1 MRILASEVLMAVC
14 HQVTT
19 PIPQG
24 PEPQG
29 AAFAELL
36 KQVRQE
42 DPTLEAE
49 LRDLL
54 RRILEA
60 LFARLRRHFGLA
72 DATAPVQVRTETT
85 EVAAR
90 GLVQTGDGRSLG
102 FSLDLRLSQTA
113 ASPAG
118 GVFQDPLVIPFEGP
132 SSQLTGQRWRF
143 DMDGD
148 GNEELLPGLASGS
161 GLLVFDRNG
170 DARIGGAGELFGAVS
185 GEGFQELRALDED
198 GNGWIDEGDSAF
210 HRLRVWRPGAPD
222 TGQELQALGIGA
234 LWTGSQ
240 ASPFDLGEGQLRA
253 TGVYLRE
260 DGRPGVI
267 QQVDLKAI

>member
-1 MRILASEVLMAVC
+1 MRILASEVLVAVC

-19 PIPQG
+19 SIPQG

-36 KQVRQE
+36 RQVRQG
-42 DPTLEAE
+42 DAALEAD

-60 LFARLRRHFGLA
+60 LFARLRRHFGLT
-72 DATAPVQVRTETT
+72 DAAAPVQVRTETT

-90 GLVQTGDGRSLG
+90 GMVQTGDGRNLG
-102 FSLDLRLSQTA
+102 FSLDLRLSQTTA
-113 ASPAG
+113 APAG
-118 GVFQDPLVIPFEGP
+118 GVFQDPLVISFEGP
-132 SSQLTGQRWRF
+132 SAQLTGQRWRF

-148 GNEELLPGLASGS
+148 GKEELLPGLGSES
-161 GLLVFDRNG
+161 GLLVFDRNA

-185 GEGFQELRALDED
+185 GDGFQELRALDED

-210 HRLRVWRPGAPD
+210 HKLKVWRPGAPD
-222 TGQELQALGIGA
+222 AGQEIQALGIGA

-240 ASPFDLGEGQLRA
+240 ASPFELGEGQLRA
-253 TGVYLRE
+253 TGVFLRE
-260 DGRPGVI
+260 DGQPGVI
-267 QQVDLKAI
+267 QQIDLKAT